1 MLSIHGALVMEVDDK
16 TIHLVANE
24 QTITLH
30 LSDPTL
36 LIACLEL
43 VRALKLNFRS
53 LIRGLDSSSL
63 FRLIITVP
71 SGATITVTERTGWP
85 KRFLPLSIA
94 ITNKSYWL
102 KIASRLLSL
111 YLALR

>member
-1 MLSIHGALVMEVDDK
+1 MLSIHGALVMEVDDE

-30 LSDPTL
+30 LSDPIL

-43 VRALKLNFRS
+43 MRALKLNFRY
-53 LIRGLDSSSL
+53 LIRGLDPSSL

-71 SGATITVTERTGWP
+71 SGATITVTERTGWA
-85 KRFLPLSIA
+85 KCFLPLSIA
-94 ITNKSYWL
+94 ITHKSYWV
-102 KIASRLLSL
+102 KIASRLWWC
-111 YLALR
+111 YRR